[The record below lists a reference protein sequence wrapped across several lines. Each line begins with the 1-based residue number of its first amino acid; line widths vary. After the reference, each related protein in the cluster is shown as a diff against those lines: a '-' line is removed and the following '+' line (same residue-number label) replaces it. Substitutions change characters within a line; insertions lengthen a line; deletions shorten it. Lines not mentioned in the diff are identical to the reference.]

1 MVLED
6 IAKSFSLIEGRSK
19 KGGGVSTSLG
29 DIPKKHLLRPSLMR
43 ELQSLSAV
51 ALAEEGIPH
60 QCVKH
65 VFVFVF
71 FCVSYK
77 NSNLCVSLCYCVS
90 CSSSILVCVNCKFL
104 FLQWS
109 FRLAHKNPICLRH
122 LDFVFPTLGSSTLH
136 NGELNHFKYWQ
147 IQISKYSKIFKY
159 WQMFAKFVLCCI
171 FCFFAGAKPSSMN

>member
-1 MVLED
+1 MFLKNICWDLPWWGSFNFSVLWLWPKREYL
-6 IAKSFSLIEGRSK
+6 ISALNMCLSL
-19 KGGGVSTSLG
+19 
-29 DIPKKHLLRPSLMR
+29 
-43 ELQSLSAV
+43 
-51 ALAEEGIPH
+51 
-60 QCVKH
+60 CF
-65 VFVFVF
+65 FV
-71 FCVSYK
+71 YHK